1 MPRQDDAPD
10 DALRD
15 VAPQGFAPPGRTAL
29 TRLPDALAG
38 APRTREGRAA
48 ERVPDPSRAARQAQ
62 MRTHN
67 LSVALAQVVDARTPP
82 SRAQIAA
89 ATGLA
94 RGTVTGLV
102 DVLIEA
108 GLVQELDPVVV
119 ARAGRPAVPLAPAPG
134 RVAGVGMEVNVDYL
148 GLRAVDLAGGVLVE
162 AVEHVDLRGSDPD
175 AVLDRLATLA
185 APVLAALAA
194 DGVRVAGTALAL
206 PGLVDRITGPLRYA
220 PNLGWRDVDVVAR
233 LAAHPVLADLP
244 PRVANE
250 ANLAARAEAH
260 ARRAVVAPSFLY
272 VSGEVG
278 VGGALVLDGEIFLG
292 RHGWSGEIGHV
303 VVDGGPGGTRPV
315 SLEQHAGQDAIARAA
330 GLPAGAPFADVVAAL
345 DAGDAR
351 ARDAVRGAARW
362 LGLAVAT
369 VANVV
374 DVSEVVLGGT
384 FGLVF
389 EDVQDVVRDALA
401 DRVIFADWSS
411 PSVTR
416 AAAGAYPAMTG
427 GALAVL
433 RTVVADPTPWFA
445 TTTA

>member
-1 MPRQDDAPD
+1 MPRVDEQPGDAPGG
-10 DALRD
+10 
-15 VAPQGFAPPGRTAL
+15 VVPEAPRVPAE
-29 TRLPDALAG
+29 LP
-38 APRTREGRAA
+38 PRTRGGRAA
-48 ERVPDPSRAARQAQ
+48 ERVPDPQRAARQAQ

-67 LSVALAQVVDARTPP
+67 LSVTLAQVVDATTPP

-102 DVLIEA
+102 DVLIDA
-108 GLVQELDPVVV
+108 GLVRELDPV
-119 ARAGRPAVPLAPAPG
+119 AATRAGRPAVPLEPTRG

-148 GLRAVDLAGGVLVE
+148 GLRAVDLAGDVLVE
-162 AVEHVDLRGSDPD
+162 VVERGDLRAADP
-175 AVLDRLATLA
+175 APVLDRLAALA
-185 APVLAALAA
+185 APVLASLAA
-194 DGVRVAGTALAL
+194 DGVNVAGTALAL
-206 PGLVDRITGPLRYA
+206 PGLVDRVTGPLRFA

-260 ARRAVVAPSFLY
+260 ARRGGGAPSFLY

-303 VVDGGPGGTRPV
+303 VVDGGPGGRAPV
-315 SLEQHAGQDAIARAA
+315 SLEEHAGQDAIARAA
-330 GLPAGAPFADVVAAL
+330 GLPAGTPFAQVVAAVAAREPRAL
-345 DAGDAR
+345 DA
-351 ARDAVRGAARW
+351 VHGAARW
-362 LGLAVAT
+362 LGLALAT

-389 EDVQDVVRDALA
+389 DEVRDVVADALA

-416 AAAGAYPAMTG
+416 ARAGDYPAMTG

-433 RTVVADPTPWFA
+433 RTVVADPTPWV
-445 TTTA
+445 TAPAP

>member
-1 MPRQDDAPD
+1 MPRVEDDAGTAVHDAVAAPD
-10 DALRD
+10 
-15 VAPQGFAPPGRTAL
+15 PSPPT
-29 TRLPDALAG
+29 LPD

-48 ERVPDPSRAARQAQ
+48 ERMPDRVRAARQAQ

-67 LSVALAQVVDARTPP
+67 LSVTLAQVVDAPAPP

-102 DVLIEA
+102 DLLIEA
-108 GLVQELDPVVV
+108 GLVRELDPVVV
-119 ARAGRPAVPLAPAPG
+119 ARAGRPAVPLAATPG
-134 RVAGVGMEVNVDYL
+134 RVAGVGLEVNVDYL
-148 GLRAVDLAGGVLVE
+148 GLRAVDLAGGVLAEVVE
-162 AVEHVDLRGSDPD
+162 RGDLRGSDPD
-175 AVLDRLATLA
+175 AVLDRLAALA
-185 APVLAALAA
+185 APLLATLAA

-206 PGLVDRITGPLRYA
+206 PGLVDRVTGPLRYA

-260 ARRAVVAPSFLY
+260 ARRAGGAPSFLY

-303 VVDGGPGGTRPV
+303 VVDGGPDGTRPV
-315 SLEQHAGQDAIARAA
+315 SLEQRAGQDAIARAA
-330 GLPAGAPFADVVAAL
+330 GLPPGAPFADVVAAVA
-345 DAGDAR
+345 AGDAR
-351 ARDAVRGAARW
+351 AVDAVRTAARW
-362 LGLAVAT
+362 LGLALAT

-389 EDVQDVVRDALA
+389 DEVRDVVADALA
-401 DRVIFADWSS
+401 DRVIFSDWSAPAVT
-411 PSVTR
+411 PS
-416 AAAGAYPAMTG
+416 AAGDYPAMTG

-433 RTVVADPTPWFA
+433 RTVVADPTPWFVPVP
-445 TTTA
+445 TP

>member
-1 MPRQDDAPD
+1 MPRVEDASG
-10 DALRD
+10 AAAGG
-15 VAPQGFAPPGRTAL
+15 VAPATGDDSFAPT
-29 TRLPDALAG
+29 LADV
-38 APRTREGRAA
+38 PQTREGRAA
-48 ERVPDPSRAARQAQ
+48 ERVPDRARAARQAQ

-67 LSVALAQVVDARTPP
+67 LSVALAQIVDAPTPP

-102 DVLIEA
+102 DVLIDG
-108 GLVQELDPVVV
+108 GLVRELDPVVV
-119 ARAGRPAVPLAPAPG
+119 ARAGRPAVPLVPAPG

-162 AVEHVDLRGSDPD
+162 AVEHVDLRGSEPTD
-175 AVLDRLATLA
+175 VLDRLAALA
-185 APVLAALAA
+185 APVLAELAA
-194 DGVRVAGTALAL
+194 AGVRVAGTAIAL
-206 PGLVDRITGPLRYA
+206 PGLVDRVTGPLRYA

-233 LAAHPVLADLP
+233 LAAHPGLAALP

-260 ARRAVVAPSFLY
+260 ARRGAVPPSFLY

-303 VVDGGPGGTRPV
+303 VVDGGPDGAHPV
-315 SLEQHAGQDAIARAA
+315 SLEQRAGQDAIAQAA
-330 GLPAGAPFADVVAAL
+330 GLAPGAPFGDVVAAL
-345 DAGDAR
+345 AAGDAR
-351 ARDAVRGAARW
+351 ARHAVRGAARW

-384 FGLVF
+384 FALVYD
-389 EDVQDVVRDALA
+389 EVEDVVRDALA

-416 AAAGAYPAMTG
+416 SAAGDYPAMTG

-433 RTVVADPTPWFA
+433 RAVVADPSPWF
-445 TTTA
+445 TAAAAG

>member
-1 MPRQDDAPD
+1 MPRVDDEPGARAVDVAAATPQQPAAAIPD
-10 DALRD
+10 D
-15 VAPQGFAPPGRTAL
+15 
-29 TRLPDALAG
+29 

-48 ERVPDPSRAARQAQ
+48 ERVPDRGRAARQAQ

-67 LSVALAQVVDARTPP
+67 LSVTLAQVVDAPSPP
-82 SRAQIAA
+82 SRAQIAS

-102 DVLIEA
+102 DLLIEA
-108 GLVQELDPVVV
+108 GLVRELDPVVV
-119 ARAGRPAVPLAPAPG
+119 ARAGRPAVPLAPTPG

-162 AVEHVDLRGSDPD
+162 TVERADLRGSDPD
-175 AVLDRLATLA
+175 AVLDRLAQLA
-185 APVLAALAA
+185 APVLASLAA

-206 PGLVDRITGPLRYA
+206 PGLVDRVTGPLRYA
-220 PNLGWRDVDVVAR
+220 PNLGWRDVDVVGR

-260 ARRAVVAPSFLY
+260 ARRGRVAPSFLY

-292 RHGWSGEIGHV
+292 RHGWGGEIGHV
-303 VVDGGPGGTRPV
+303 VVDGGLDGARPV
-315 SLEQHAGQDAIARAA
+315 SLEQRAGQDAIARAA
-330 GLPAGAPFADVVAAL
+330 GLAPGAPFADVVAAL
-345 DAGDAR
+345 AAGDAR

-384 FGLVF
+384 FALVYD
-389 EDVQDVVRDALA
+389 DVQDVVREALA
-401 DRVIFADWSS
+401 DRVIFADWSA
-411 PSVTR
+411 PSVCR
-416 AAAGAYPAMTG
+416 SAAGDYPAMTG

-433 RTVVADPTPWFA
+433 RTVVSDPTPWFA
-445 TTTA
+445 TTS

>member
-1 MPRQDDAPD
+1 MPRVDDDEGTAR
-10 DALRD
+10 DA
-15 VAPQGFAPPGRTAL
+15 VVPPTSSDASSDLSSTSPGTAS
-29 TRLPDALAG
+29 

-67 LSVALAQVVDARTPP
+67 LSVALAQVVDATAPP

-89 ATGLA
+89 ATGLS
-94 RGTVTGLV
+94 RGAVTGLV

-108 GLVQELDPVVV
+108 GLVRELDPVVV
-119 ARAGRPAVPLAPAPG
+119 PRAGRPAVPLAPARG
-134 RVAGVGMEVNVDYL
+134 HVAGVGMEVNVDYL
-148 GLRAVDLAGGVLVE
+148 GLRVVDLAGDVLVE
-162 AVEHVDLRGSDPD
+162 AVERADLRGSDPD
-175 AVLDRLATLA
+175 VVLDRLAALA
-185 APVLAALAA
+185 APALARLAA

-233 LAAHPVLADLP
+233 LAAHPVLAALP

-260 ARRAVVAPSFLY
+260 ARRGPVPPSFLY

-303 VVDGGPGGTRPV
+303 VVDGGPAGTRPV

-330 GLPAGAPFADVVAAL
+330 GLAPGAPFADVVAAL
-345 DAGDAR
+345 ARGDAR
-351 ARDAVRGAARW
+351 ARTAVREAARW

-389 EDVQDVVRDALA
+389 DDVHDEVADALA
-401 DRVIFADWSS
+401 ERVIFADWSAPAVS
-411 PSVTR
+411 RS
-416 AAAGAYPAMTG
+416 AAGDYPAMTG

-433 RTVVADPTPWFA
+433 RTVVADPSPW
-445 TTTA
+445 TSPS

>member
-1 MPRQDDAPD
+1 MEGESGAV
-10 DALRD
+10 ARD
-15 VAPQGFAPPGRTAL
+15 VADATPVDPGTS
-29 TRLPDALAG
+29 TLADG
-38 APRTREGRAA
+38 PRTREGRAA
-48 ERVPDPSRAARQAQ
+48 ERVPDRARAARQAQ

-67 LSVALAQVVDARTPP
+67 LSVALAQIVDAPAPP
-82 SRAQIAA
+82 SRAQISA

-102 DVLIEA
+102 DMLIEG
-108 GLVQELDPVVV
+108 GLVRELDPVVV
-119 ARAGRPAVPLAPAPG
+119 ARAGRPAVPLVPAPG

-162 AVEHVDLRGSDPD
+162 RVEHLDLRGSDPD
-175 AVLDRLATLA
+175 TVLDRLASLA
-185 APVLAALAA
+185 APVLAGLAT

-260 ARRAVVAPSFLY
+260 ARRGAVAPSFLY

-303 VVDGGPGGTRPV
+303 VVDGGPDGTRPV
-315 SLEQHAGQDAIARAA
+315 SLEQRAGQDAIARAA
-330 GLPAGAPFADVVAAL
+330 GLAPGAPFADVVAAL
-345 DAGDAR
+345 AAGDAR
-351 ARDAVRGAARW
+351 ARAAVRGAARW

-384 FGLVF
+384 FALVYDEV
-389 EDVQDVVRDALA
+389 EDVVAGALA
-401 DRVIFADWSS
+401 DRVIFANWSS
-411 PSVTR
+411 PTVSR
-416 AAAGAYPAMTG
+416 SAAGGYPAMTG

-433 RTVVADPTPWFA
+433 RTVVADPTPWL
-445 TTTA
+445 TPTAGS

>member
-1 MPRQDDAPD
+1 MDDDGRAALHGDAATTPREASTTFPD
-10 DALRD
+10 
-15 VAPQGFAPPGRTAL
+15 
-29 TRLPDALAG
+29 

-67 LSVALAQVVDARTPP
+67 LSMTLAQVVDSTAPP

-102 DVLIEA
+102 DLLIEA
-108 GLVQELDPVVV
+108 GLVRELDPVVV
-119 ARAGRPAVPLAPAPG
+119 ARAGRPAVPLEVVRG

-148 GLRAVDLAGGVLVE
+148 GLRAVDLAGGVVAE
-162 AVEHVDLRGSDPD
+162 AVEAADLRGSDPD
-175 AVLDRLATLA
+175 VVLDRLAALA
-185 APVLAALAA
+185 APVLAGLAT

-206 PGLVDRITGPLRYA
+206 PGLVDRVTGPLRYA

-233 LAAHPVLADLP
+233 LAAHPGLAALP

-260 ARRAVVAPSFLY
+260 ARRGEVPPSFLY

-303 VVDGGPGGTRPV
+303 VVDGGPAGTRPV
-315 SLEQHAGQDAIARAA
+315 SLEQHAGQDAIAQAA
-330 GLPAGAPFADVVAAL
+330 GLVTGAPFAEVAEAVA
-345 DAGDAR
+345 AGDAR
-351 ARDAVRGAARW
+351 ARDAVHAAARW
-362 LGLAVAT
+362 LGLALAT

-384 FGLVF
+384 FGLVYD
-389 EDVQDVVRDALA
+389 EVRDVVADTLA
-401 DRVIFADWSS
+401 DRVIFAPWSAPVVS
-411 PSVTR
+411 RS
-416 AAAGAYPAMTG
+416 AAGDYPAMTG

-445 TTTA
+445 STTPV

>member
-1 MPRQDDAPD
+1 MPTVDEVPGAAVHAAAPVTPH
-10 DALRD
+10 DALGT
-15 VAPQGFAPPGRTAL
+15 VPVVVGGR
-29 TRLPDALAG
+29 
-38 APRTREGRAA
+38 PRTRQGRAA
-48 ERVPDPSRAARQAQ
+48 EQVPDPSRAARQAQ
-62 MRTHN
+62 MRAHN
-67 LSVALAQVVDARTPP
+67 LSVALGQVVDATSAP

-89 ATGLA
+89 ATGLS
-94 RGTVTGLV
+94 RGAVTSLV

-108 GLVQELDPVVV
+108 GLVRELAPVAA
-119 ARAGRPAVPLAPAPG
+119 ARAGRPAVPLAPTSG

-162 AVEHVDLRGSDPD
+162 TVERVDLRGSDPD
-175 AVLDRLATLA
+175 EALDRLAALA
-185 APVLAALAA
+185 APVLVALAA

-233 LAAHPVLADLP
+233 LAAHPVLAELP

-260 ARRAVVAPSFLY
+260 ARRGAVAPSFLY

-303 VVDGGPGGTRPV
+303 VVDGGPGGAHPV
-315 SLEQHAGQDAIARAA
+315 SLEQHVGQDAIARAA
-330 GLPAGAPFADVVAAL
+330 GLAAGAPFAEVVAAL
-345 DAGDAR
+345 AAGDAR
-351 ARDAVRGAARW
+351 ARDAVRDAARW

-374 DVSEVVLGGT
+374 DVSEIVLGGT
-384 FGLVF
+384 FGRVF
-389 EDVQDVVRDALA
+389 DHVHDVVSETLA
-401 DRVIFADWSS
+401 DRVIFSDWSS

-416 AAAGAYPAMTG
+416 AAAGDYPAMTG

-433 RTVVADPTPWFA
+433 RTVVADPTVWFA
-445 TTTA
+445 PATS